1 MAKKGEEASLA
12 HLVLGSLRPVEIFML
27 PPFETYGHGY
37 LARENDKVTLSEMP
51 MNVDVSWQK
60 PRSGR
65 KGANETQM
73 TEFPVKR
80 FLSLA
85 LSLSSHFLWRQRNAA
100 NHLSLSMD
108 YGWLVKTWRA
118 HIPSVVDFGQEI

>member
-1 MAKKGEEASLA
+1 MAKKGEEASLV
-12 HLVLGSLRPVEIFML
+12 HLVFVSLRPIEIFML

-37 LARENDKVTLSEMP
+37 LARENNKVTLSEMP

-85 LSLSSHFLWRQRNAA
+85 LSLSPLTFYGANAA